1 MLDRFFE
8 SYYRLRPVTATFT
21 GIHEHDHRLPDWS
34 PEGLAAAADDMK
46 ALRVAL
52 DAARPPAASL
62 HDVAERDRQLAISFL
77 DIQIAEHESSGFQR
91 GNPSLAVGEAIFGV
105 IALMTRPFA
114 PVAERAASAIARL
127 TALPAFLDGARRSIA
142 GPVPDAWRFKCLREC
157 QGASILLGD
166 GIPKWIAAERID
178 DAPACRLITA
188 ADAARAAIDEFRTW
202 LERSPGP
209 PNRLRQGYGGR
220 EGGHYVRDT
229 TAANVR
235 SVRLQ
240 PDHSHVA
247 DGGYGC
253 GSDLFD
259 LLLTRGHW
267 CDRSR
272 ASLLTDARTQLDETL
287 AVLEER
293 ARRIA
298 AGGWPEVQR
307 RLLDAHPTREDYL
320 PAYQRVW
327 NACRERA
334 LACDLVTWPDAPIRY
349 VPIPVQTR
357 DAAPF
362 LYYLHYR
369 SPAPFDRPATHDY
382 VVTPIEA
389 GMPADEQQRR
399 LRATNT
405 SAITLNHVIHH
416 GAIGHHVQNAHAYA
430 GPSEVG
436 RVAAIDG
443 ACRIGMFLGGTMAE
457 GWACYATDL
466 MDEVGFLTP
475 EESLAQQH
483 TRARLLARA
492 VVDIE
497 LHQRTIEFEDAVALY
512 RDRIGMPDEAAR
524 AEACKNSMFP
534 GTALM
539 YWLGTD
545 GLHQLRRERQ
555 RVEGASFSLRRFH
568 DRVLSYGSIPVALI
582 ARVYA

>member
-34 PEGLAAAADDMK
+34 ADGLAAAVDDMK

-52 DAARPPAASL
+52 EAARPPAPSL

-91 GNPSLAVGEAIFGV
+91 GNPSLAIGEAIFGV
-105 IALMTRPFA
+105 IALMIRPFA

-127 TALPAFLDGARRSIA
+127 TALPIFLDGARRSIA
-142 GPVPDAWRFKCLREC
+142 GPVPDAWRLRCLREC
-157 QGASILLGD
+157 HGASILLGD
-166 GIPKWIAAERID
+166 GIPRWIAAERID
-178 DAPACRLITA
+178 GAVANHLRIA
-188 ADAARAAIDEFRTW
+188 ADGARAAVEEYRMW
-202 LERSPGP
+202 LESRH
-209 PNRLRQGYGGR
+209 
-220 EGGHYVRDT
+220 E
-229 TAANVR
+229 
-235 SVRLQ
+235 
-240 PDHSHVA
+240 A
-247 DGGYGC
+247 DGDYGC
-253 GSDLFD
+253 GAELFD

-272 ASLLTDARTQLDETL
+272 ASLLTDAREQLDETL
-287 AVLEER
+287 ARLDER
-293 ARRIA
+293 ARQVA
-298 AGGWPEVQR
+298 DGGWPEVQQ
-307 RLLDAHPTREDYL
+307 RLLEAHPTRDEYL

-327 NACRERA
+327 NACHERA

-369 SPAPFDRPATHDY
+369 SPAPFDSPATHDY

-430 GPSEVG
+430 GRSEIG
-436 RVAAIDG
+436 RIAAIDG

-475 EESLAQQH
+475 DESLAQQH

-497 LHQRTIEFEDAVALY
+497 LHQRSIGFAEAAAFY
-512 RDRIGMPDEAAR
+512 RDRIGMADEAAR

-555 RVEGASFSLRRFH
+555 RIEGASFSLRHFH
-568 DRVLSYGSIPVALI
+568 DWVLAFGSIPVPLI